1 MRALTVFLSAVLL
14 TTTFTAPATA
24 GSATADAKPPPG
36 PVNIAYQR
44 AAFTAGTAEGVTT
57 GDALTFASPAGTTSY
72 TDALGT
78 RSWEYARWTGP
89 ERPIG
94 FAATELVASWT
105 ADTPPGSWVQIE
117 VRGRHAAGTT
127 KWYVLGRWAYGEA
140 DIRRTS
146 VPGQA
151 DADGTVSVD
160 TFVAAAG
167 KPITAYQLR
176 VTLHRTPGS
185 TVTPSVRTLGAMASA
200 VPERK
205 TVPVSP
211 GGTAWGVE
219 LNVPRRSQS
228 IHQGH
233 YPEWDGGGQAWCSP
247 TSTTM
252 VLGYWGRWPS
262 AQDTSWVDPSDPDPE
277 VDYAARY
284 TYDHAYQGAGNW
296 PFNTAYAGR
305 YGMEGFITRLRSLT
319 EMERLIAAGIP
330 VITSQSFKKGELPG
344 AGYGTDGHIM
354 VVVGFTATGDVIAND
369 PASPSDDAVRRVYP
383 RADFEN
389 VWLRSSSSGG
399 VVYVIHPP
407 EHPLPPTV
415 AGLPANW

>member
-1 MRALTVFLSAVLL
+1 MRVLTVFLSAVLL
-14 TTTFTAPATA
+14 TTTVTP
-24 GSATADAKPPPG
+24 SAAAELKPPPG
-36 PVNIAYQR
+36 PADVVYQR
-44 AAFTAGTAEGVTT
+44 AAFASGTAEGVTA
-57 GDALTFASPAGTTSY
+57 GDTLTFASPAGTTSY

-89 ERPIG
+89 ELPIG

-105 ADTPPGSWVQIE
+105 ADTPPGSWLQVE
-117 VRGRHAAGTT
+117 MRGRHAAGATT
-127 KWYVLGRWAYGEA
+127 WYVLGRWAYGEA

-160 TFVAAAG
+160 TFVAATG

-176 VTLHRTPGS
+176 VTLHRAPGS
-185 TVTPSVRTLGAMASA
+185 AATPVVKTLGAMASA

-211 GGTAWGVE
+211 GGGAWGTE

-252 VLGYWGRWPS
+252 VLGYWDRWPS
-262 AQDTSWVDPSDPDPE
+262 AQDTSWVDAADPNPE
-277 VDYAARY
+277 VDHAARY

-305 YGMEGFITRLRSLT
+305 YGLEGFVTRLRSLT
-319 EMERLIAAGIP
+319 ELERLITAGIP

-369 PASPSDDAVRRVYP
+369 PASPSNDAVRRIYP

-399 VVYVIHPP
+399 IVYVIHPP
-407 EHPLPPTV
+407 GHALPAATP
-415 AGLPANW
+415 GLPANW